1 MRINLQVFF
10 LMIGLWIGDSLSSQS
25 IHLRSVTHK
34 IPPYTDYWNYD
45 FNNKPVGIIAT
56 TKDSSTVLM
65 FYSFQRNK
73 EGFLTSC
80 EVKDVSYT
88 IIYQFNYYYNN
99 ANQVIRI
106 DKLADMNY
114 DHKANELD
122 HAFYFYYD
130 SLGRVTNLK
139 VQKNSALARNFTFTW
154 ENRNVVYINN
164 ADGDLNYNMKLEYD
178 KVPNYLEPIKWEY
191 ICTTGSLELF
201 ATLFSANNP
210 VGGML
215 YPLGMDSAALDF
227 SPEYNEN
234 GLYLRNEMEGT
245 KYSYE

>member
-1 MRINLQVFF
+1 MRISFPVFLF
-10 LMIGLWIGDSLSSQS
+10 IIGLLKGNPILSQS
-25 IHLRSVTHK
+25 THLRSVSHK
-34 IPPYTDYWNYD
+34 IPPFTDYWNYD
-45 FNNKPVGIIAT
+45 ADNKPVGIIST

-65 FYSFQRNK
+65 FYSFNRNK
-73 EGFLTSC
+73 EGGLIST

-114 DHKANELD
+114 DHNANELD

-130 SLGRVTNLK
+130 SLGRVVNLK
-139 VQKNSALARNFTFTW
+139 IQKNSALARSFTFTW
-154 ENRNVVYINN
+154 ENGNVVYINN
-164 ADGDLNYNMKLEYD
+164 ADGDLNYNMSLKYD
-178 KVPNYLEPIKWEY
+178 KVANYLEPIKWEY

-201 ATLFSANNP
+201 ATLFSVNNP
-210 VGGML
+210 ISGMI

-227 SPEYNEN
+227 RPEYDEK
-234 GLYLRNEMEGT
+234 GLFIRNEMEGT
-245 KYSYE
+245 RYSYE